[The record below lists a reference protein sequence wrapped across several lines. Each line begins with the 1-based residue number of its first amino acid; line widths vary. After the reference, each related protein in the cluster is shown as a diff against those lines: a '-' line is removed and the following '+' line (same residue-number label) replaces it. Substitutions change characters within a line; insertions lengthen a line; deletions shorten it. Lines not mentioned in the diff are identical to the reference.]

1 MKRPGRALSAGLG
14 ALLLGGAAAGCTQET
29 ELTQA
34 DQSQVPTEE
43 LIGDT
48 MTLNNEVQEILA
60 HQVITIGA
68 EDTVVVAEQLPEG
81 LSRGDDVEVTGTVRK
96 TDVFTVEDFE
106 ALQQVTD
113 DETAQYFVDRGEELI
128 LDGATV
134 TVVE

>member
-1 MKRPGRALSAGLG
+1 
-14 ALLLGGAAAGCTQET
+14 
-29 ELTQA
+29 
-34 DQSQVPTEE
+34 
-43 LIGDT
+43 